1 MENTSFTKVSIGNVW
16 MCVCACVYGLMYLKQ
31 KTKSKFLF
39 QVLSLAM
46 LIDKRL
52 HISFLVSFK
61 NTEMEEKAVDVG
73 MLMIA
78 VLTNHLENT
87 CLVT

>member
-1 MENTSFTKVSIGNVW
+1 
-16 MCVCACVYGLMYLKQ
+16 
-31 KTKSKFLF
+31 
-39 QVLSLAM
+39 M